1 MKALRVRQRNARI
14 RRFIQTTHVHV
25 EVERNINNAAAEN
38 RGDNVVE
45 LDNYKV
51 RLNAYEEPLKE
62 IRDSL

>member
-1 MKALRVRQRNARI
+1 MI
-14 RRFIQTTHVHV
+14 HVHV